1 MKMNKQMIHPFQK
14 MLAVLLIAFSIL
26 FYSCGSDDDEVISPK
41 PRAYFR
47 LTFPKK
53 EYVHYDN
60 GECPFSFE
68 IPAYSKMHTD
78 NESHA
83 EPCWLNLDFPSF
95 NGRLHLSYKP
105 VNGNIDG
112 YLEQTYTMAA
122 KHQIKASGIE
132 EQLVSKASSHVYGL
146 IYNIEGNAASSIQ
159 FFLTDSVQHFIRGAF
174 YFNAVPNTDSTKP
187 VVAFIEKD
195 IQHLI
200 ETFQWKNFKLILPP
214 PQKSLKSASTADH
227 K

>member
-1 MKMNKQMIHPFQK
+1 MKMNKPLIHFFRNK
-14 MLAVLLIAFSIL
+14 LSLLLIAFPIL
-26 FYSCGSDDDEVISPK
+26 FYSCGSDDDEMIAPK

-53 EYVHYDN
+53 EYVNYEN

-68 IPAYSKMHTD
+68 IPAYSKMNVD
-78 NESHA
+78 NEANA

-95 NGRLHLSYKP
+95 KGRLHLSYKP
-105 VNGNIDG
+105 VNGNING
-112 YLEQTYTMAA
+112 YLEQTYSMAA

-132 EQLVSKASSHVYGL
+132 EQLVSKTSNKVYGL

-159 FFLTDSVQHFIRGAF
+159 FFLTDSVHHFIRGAF

-187 VVAFIEKD
+187 VVEFIQKD

-200 ETFQWKNFKLILPP
+200 ETFQWKDFQIKVPLPQRP
-214 PQKSLKSASTADH
+214 LKSTSTADH

>member
-1 MKMNKQMIHPFQK
+1 MKMNKLMIHSFRK
-14 MLAVLLIAFSIL
+14 MLAVSLITFALL
-26 FYSCGSDDDEVISPK
+26 FYSCGSDDDEVIAPK

-53 EYVHYDN
+53 EYVNYDN
-60 GECPFSFE
+60 GDCPFSFE
-68 IPAYSKMHTD
+68 MPAYSKMNAD
-78 NESHA
+78 KEQGA
-83 EPCWLNLDFPSF
+83 EPCWLNLDFPTF

-105 VNGNIDG
+105 VNGNING

-132 EQLVSKASSHVYGL
+132 EQLVSKTANHVYGL

-159 FFLTDSVQHFIRGAF
+159 FFLTDSVHHFIRGAF

-187 VVAFIEKD
+187 VVEFIQKD
-195 IQHLI
+195 IQHMI
-200 ETFQWKNFKLILPP
+200 ETFQWKNFQPTLPLS
-214 PQKSLKSASTADH
+214 QKSLKSTSTADH

>member
-1 MKMNKQMIHPFQK
+1 MKMNKLTIHSFRK
-14 MLAVLLIAFSIL
+14 IIVVLLVIFPIL
-26 FYSCGSDDDEVISPK
+26 FYSCGNDDDEVIAPK

-53 EYVHYDN
+53 EYVNYDN

-68 IPAYSKMHTD
+68 IPAYSKMNAD
-78 NESHA
+78 KEPRA

-95 NGRLHLSYKP
+95 NGRLHLSYKT
-105 VNGNIDG
+105 VNGNVNG
-112 YLEQTYTMAA
+112 YLEQTYDMAA

-132 EQLVSKASSHVYGL
+132 EQLISKTKDQVYGL

-159 FFLTDSVQHFIRGAF
+159 FFLTDSVHHFLRGAF
-174 YFNAVPNTDSTKP
+174 YFNASPNTDSTKP
-187 VVAFIEKD
+187 VVEFIQKD

-200 ETFQWKNFKLILPP
+200 ETFQWKNFQLKVAPL
-214 PQKSLKSASTADH
+214 QKPSKSTSTADH